1 VCEFIPGG
9 GTGTPSL
16 LVTSFDCRWS
26 NIYISAFLMPF
37 IGVDWVPS
45 AMSRQLSARNRSC
58 KARKKTKP
66 SRKRASFSPTALVKL
81 SQFIVPKVVVALNE
95 TEKG

>member
-1 VCEFIPGG
+1 
-9 GTGTPSL
+9 
-16 LVTSFDCRWS
+16 
-26 NIYISAFLMPF
+26 MPF

-66 SRKRASFSPTALVKL
+66 SRKGASFSPTALVNL
-81 SQFIVPKVVVALNE
+81 SHFNIPPTVVALMVQKGGGSVILR
-95 TEKG
+95 TEIRNVDCTMPQENSKSCRIF

>member
-1 VCEFIPGG
+1 
-9 GTGTPSL
+9 
-16 LVTSFDCRWS
+16 
-26 NIYISAFLMPF
+26 MPF

-45 AMSRQLSARNRSC
+45 AMSRQLSARNRSY

-81 SQFIVPKVVVALNE
+81 QFIVPKVVVALNE